1 MRVFPAMI
9 WDSFQLLQTKRI
21 LTADNILYIYIY
33 HYKNVQFMI
42 VGSKQRLDTTWIY
55 IYIEK
60 ECRQVL

>member
-1 MRVFPAMI
+1 MI
-9 WDSFQLLQTKRI
+9 WDSFQLLYRERI

-55 IYIEK
+55 IYIIYI
-60 ECRQVL
+60 